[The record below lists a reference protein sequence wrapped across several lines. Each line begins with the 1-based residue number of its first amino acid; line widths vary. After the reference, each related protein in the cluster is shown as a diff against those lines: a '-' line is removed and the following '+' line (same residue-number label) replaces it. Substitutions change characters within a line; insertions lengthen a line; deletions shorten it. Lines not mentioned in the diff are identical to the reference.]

1 MMAIKQC
8 ALPTEVSPE
17 QLLGRYEGLL
27 SLSTRINEL
36 ARIGNWV
43 ELIEQESEYVIES
56 EQLSRVEIPVL
67 TADHYER
74 KADLLERIFS
84 LDLETRSLLIARR
97 EQLRRQI
104 TELGQRNNNE
114 QPSAEEAEPAPDMQ

>member
-8 ALPTEVSPE
+8 ASPEEVSPE
-17 QLLGRYEGLL
+17 QLLGRYENLL
-27 SLSTRINEL
+27 TLATHINVL
-36 ARIGNWV
+36 ARRAKWV
-43 ELIEQESEYVIES
+43 ELIERESQYVIES
-56 EQLSRVEIPVL
+56 ERLSRQELPEL
-67 TADHYER
+67 APEHYER

-104 TELGQRNNNE
+104 
-114 QPSAEEAEPAPDMQ
+114 AEVRAGANDEGPTTPAQS

>member
-27 SLSTRINEL
+27 NLSTRINEL
-36 ARIGNWV
+36 ARSGKWV
-43 ELIEQESEYVIES
+43 ELIEQESEYVVES
-56 EQLSRVEIPVL
+56 EQLSRLETPAL
-67 TADHYER
+67 TANHYEK

-104 TELGQRNNNE
+104 TELGRHSSE
-114 QPSAEEAEPAPDMQ
+114 GEAEPTPDMQ